1 MSIALALG
9 GDRRAP
15 QTLGLVSLL
24 SFLVLAVM
32 LVRPNLIDDIVGM
45 SPVVCSFDKS
55 NYLTLA
61 GAIVGTGALVVFLTS
76 LGMLLS
82 RIETPRYVPWAL
94 GVGTFVGFFIIVQ
107 VLIRCGCINRFI
119 VPMPSDIIAAFPRVI
134 MEEQVLHR
142 FLLTASEAFS
152 ACILVTIFGV
162 AGGVLLYRYNLLRLA
177 TETWVAAVA
186 AAPLVLMYPLYLVI
200 FGRSALTIVMM
211 GFTAGLAPIILK
223 TLEGLS
229 GTRRVLINVGRSFNL
244 TPSQQFWKIL
254 FPAALPTIFVGLR
267 LGLIF
272 ALINI
277 VGVEFLINFGG
288 LGQLINE
295 LAERYDLPGTY
306 AAICF
311 VILVSVCVFIIM
323 ERLERWLRPVD

>member
-1 MSIALALG
+1 MTAAVLARARYAPAALG
-9 GDRRAP
+9 A
-15 QTLGLVSLL
+15 L
-24 SFLVLAVM
+24 SLVLSVI
-32 LVRPNLIDDIVGM
+32 LIE
-45 SPVVCSFDKS
+45 
-55 NYLTLA
+55 L
-61 GAIVGTGALVVFLTS
+61 
-76 LGMLLS
+76 
-82 RIETPRYVPWAL
+82 
-94 GVGTFVGFFIIVQ
+94 
-107 VLIRCGCINRFI
+107 LIRVGAINRFI

-134 MEEQVLHR
+134 SEEHVLER
-142 FLLTASEAFS
+142 FLLTAGEAFS
-152 ACILVTIFGV
+152 ASILVTIFGV
-162 AGGVLLYRYNLLRLA
+162 AGGVLLHRYRLLRLA

-200 FGRSALTIVMM
+200 FGRSALTIIMM
-211 GFTAGLAPIILK
+211 GFSAGLAPIILK

-229 GTRRVLINVGRSFNL
+229 GTRRVLINVGRSFSL
-244 TPSQQFWKIL
+244 TRSQQFWKIL

-272 ALINI
+272 SLINI

-311 VILVSVCVFIIM
+311 VILVSICVFIIL
-323 ERLERWLRPVD
+323 ERLERWLTPAD